1 MNAQATYYTN
11 RPPEPKSGGKRAMMF
26 GVRAGR
32 AFDGE
37 RVVPG
42 GALVLVQDGRIAGV
56 EPGAAPAPDGCEVLE
71 VPGGT
76 VLPGLVDAH
85 VHLCADG
92 TDGTLDRIGEPSAD
106 GMMAVIGDSLRRHL
120 AAGVTTVRDLG
131 DRRFVVLD
139 WRSSTRSGGVYP
151 AVVTAGPPITSVG
164 GHCAN
169 MGGETAG
176 EDQLQAAVRERVE
189 RGVDAV
195 KIMTSGGFT
204 TTGTQ
209 VMLCQFALEEVRVVV
224 EEAHAAGLPVTAHA
238 HGLPAV
244 NMAMTADVDGI
255 EHCSFL
261 TDKGVSQSEEDLARL
276 AEAGTAVCPTL
287 GSAGSLAPP
296 PNAAALLAKL
306 GMTMEQVVEMGKRR
320 VGQMHAAGVRIV
332 SGTDGGI
339 AAAKPHGLLPVS
351 VAFLVEGGVSTVAA
365 LASATALS
373 ADACGLG
380 DRKGRLQAGY
390 DADLL
395 VVDGDPV
402 ADIGSLARPVAVFA
416 AGRRAAGGRSLTYRL
431 SALREVCA
439 SDRAT
444 GS

>member
-1 MNAQATYYTN
+1 
-11 RPPEPKSGGKRAMMF
+11 MF
-26 GVRAGR
+26 GIRAGR

-42 GALVLVQDGRIAGV
+42 GALVLVDEGRIAGV
-56 EPGAAPAPDGCEVLE
+56 EPRTAPAPEGWPALE

-92 TDGTLDRIGEPSAD
+92 TDGALDRIGEPGEDA
-106 GMMAVIGDSLRRHL
+106 MMAVIEESLRRHL

-131 DRRFVVLD
+131 DRRFAVLD
-139 WRSSTRSGGVYP
+139 WRSSSRSRSGVYP
-151 AVVTAGPPITSVG
+151 AVVAAGPPITSVG

-169 MGGETAG
+169 MGGEAAG
-176 EDQLQAAVRERVE
+176 QDQLREAVRERAE
-189 RGVDAV
+189 RGADVV
-195 KIMTSGGFT
+195 KIMASGGFAT
-204 TTGTQ
+204 AGTQ
-209 VMLCQFALEEVRVVV
+209 VMLCQFALGELRVVV

-244 NMAMTADVDGI
+244 HMAMAAGVDGI

-261 TDKGVSQSEEDLARL
+261 TDKGMQQSAEDVARL
-276 AEAGTAVCPTL
+276 AEAGLAVCPTVGTTGTL
-287 GSAGSLAPP
+287 VPP
-296 PNAAALLAKL
+296 PNAAATLGKL
-306 GMTMEQVVEMGKRR
+306 GMTMEQVVEMRKRR
-320 VGQMHAAGVRIV
+320 VAQMHAAGVRIV
-332 SGTDGGI
+332 SGSDGGI

-365 LASATALS
+365 LASATALA

-380 DRKGRLQAGY
+380 NRKGRLRAGY

-395 VVDGDPV
+395 VVDGDPI
-402 ADIGSLARPVAVFA
+402 ADISRLTQPSAVFA
-416 AGRRAAGGRSLTYRL
+416 AGRRAAG
-431 SALREVCA
+431 A
-439 SDRAT
+439 
-444 GS
+444 